1 MLYFLNKIVYDI
13 LVRKK
18 NTAKYRREIT
28 MTYQYKGFT
37 IKKVTRVDYVVYYED
52 GKIHETMTPGNI
64 PRTLK
69 AAKARIDN
77 LKQSEV

>member
-1 MLYFLNKIVYDI
+1 
-13 LVRKK
+13 
-18 NTAKYRREIT
+18 